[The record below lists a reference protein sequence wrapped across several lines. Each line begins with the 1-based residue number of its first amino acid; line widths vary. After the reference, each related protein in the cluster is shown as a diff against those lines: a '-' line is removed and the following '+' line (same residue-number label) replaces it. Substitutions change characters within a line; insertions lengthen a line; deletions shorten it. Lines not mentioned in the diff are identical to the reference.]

1 VDPIPE
7 AQLGGPL
14 LHRTNRQSTVSIE
27 SSYAVCLPEFEI
39 RRRYGELVCDEH
51 FDVVRFAMPGHTLIG
66 FGLGN
71 YHNWPLIDIRLFERD
86 LAARQFHF
94 ESIQKC
100 FKSLFALLLEAETEH
115 FF

>member
-1 VDPIPE
+1 
-7 AQLGGPL
+7 
-14 LHRTNRQSTVSIE
+14 
-27 SSYAVCLPEFEI
+27 
-39 RRRYGELVCDEH
+39 
-51 FDVVRFAMPGHTLIG
+51 MPGHTLIG

-100 FKSLFALLLEAETEH
+100 FKSLFALLLGAETEH
-115 FF
+115 FFGILKIICLHHGGSLLIESFHEFACQNSILHAWGSLAI